1 MVSDEILHEA
11 LDVMNGEFTCCRLGH
26 PNEDPC
32 DREELMLPLLGL
44 YADIYR
50 ERHGKHAEAYAFIE
64 PIKDRLFPA
73 TFKYTHRSPEGVET
87 TTTQVLFGD
96 LIAAVE
102 HTTDQEKSVD
112 VKATARAPDFK
123 PGTNAQRHRLH
134 HAKHGSKHGSAHA
147 SGRLSMANIFGSSGS
162 TLSSKQ
168 RSGSGSVDALAPA
181 EPSDRPRLARSLT
194 WRATPPALPKE
205 PSSSQV

>member
-1 MVSDEILHEA
+1 
-11 LDVMNGEFTCCRLGH
+11 
-26 PNEDPC
+26 
-32 DREELMLPLLGL
+32 ML
-44 YADIYR
+44 
-50 ERHGKHAEAYAFIE
+50 
-64 PIKDRLFPA
+64 
-73 TFKYTHRSPEGVET
+73 
-87 TTTQVLFGD
+87 
-96 LIAAVE
+96 
-102 HTTDQEKSVD
+102 TTDQEKSVD

-168 RSGSGSVDALAPA
+168 RFGPGSVDALAPA

-194 WRATPPALPKE
+194 WGASAPKLGHQADEEEGDRAPL
-205 PSSSQV
+205 

>member
-1 MVSDEILHEA
+1 MCT
-11 LDVMNGEFTCCRLGH
+11 DVFRLSTGFSGASKTASTRCDDCPKGEFTHVKGQSSCKPASVGH
-26 PNEDPC
+26 FVEKTGAS
-32 DREELMLPLLGL
+32 EEKECPTG
-44 YADIYR
+44 Y
-50 ERHGKHAEAYAFIE
+50 HA
-64 PIKDRLFPA
+64 
-73 TFKYTHRSPEGVET
+73 SGS
-87 TTTQVLFGD
+87 GND